1 MDLSLAN
8 PIMKD
13 YLIHLALTF
22 PKFRIAELE
31 ALADLYNIDVD
42 LSSHNEDSTFLVVSL
57 ENDEQAR
64 QLISRSVMSFG
75 IYELWGYGETYDK
88 LMKMFEQSRLTSLK
102 STKMFPLN
110 SILRTFEEDPATR
123 EKSGLSSPFHICHL
137 KEK

>member
-1 MDLSLAN
+1 M
-8 PIMKD
+8 
-13 YLIHLALTF
+13 
-22 PKFRIAELE
+22 
-31 ALADLYNIDVD
+31 
-42 LSSHNEDSTFLVVSL
+42 VSL
-57 ENDEQAR
+57 QNDEQAR

-88 LMKMFEQSRLTSLK
+88 LHEDVRAKSADKFEN
-102 STKMFPLN
+102 TKMFPLN